1 MRLPTLLM
9 GLLLT
14 AGNAAAQPSWHGLA
28 LGMPAGGAAAV
39 LREEG
44 ESVVE
49 HRAENGAIELSFAAR
64 GPIEKHVT
72 LHFVRDRLQT
82 MLIEYY
88 APDWN
93 PHGGDA
99 LRCDALF
106 QQAKGDLARQLD
118 RAVASRVTH
127 DGVTSVRLVRRTPTQ
142 TAELV
147 EESAANVCATV
158 FATLSA
164 GDSPAR

>member
-1 MRLPTLLM
+1 M

-82 MLIEYY
+82 MLIGRM
-88 APDWN
+88 A
-93 PHGGDA
+93 A
-99 LRCDALF
+99 MRSAVMRCS
-106 QQAKGDLARQLD
+106 
-118 RAVASRVTH
+118 SRRKAIWPGSSIEPSRH
-127 DGVTSVRLVRRTPTQ
+127 
-142 TAELV
+142 A
-147 EESAANVCATV
+147 
-158 FATLSA
+158 
-164 GDSPAR
+164 